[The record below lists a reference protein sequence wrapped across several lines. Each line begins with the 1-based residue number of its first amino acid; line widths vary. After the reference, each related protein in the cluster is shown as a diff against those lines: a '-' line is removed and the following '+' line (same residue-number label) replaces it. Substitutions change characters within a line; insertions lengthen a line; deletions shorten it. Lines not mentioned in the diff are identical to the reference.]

1 MPLFDIVFNIN
12 VITSATQIENHKY
25 AQIIYHYYAW
35 SLEMTIV

>member
-1 MPLFDIVFNIN
+1 MSPLKMIF
-12 VITSATQIENHKY
+12 IENHKY